1 MGVSSAAA
9 PMSGITKLFVAVV
22 VAITVAPARM
32 LLTVCNNP
40 RLEPPDWAAIVTGR
54 DIAEGLRCLES
65 GEYLDG
71 PAPGGLRRH
80 DARGPLAAVAFRR
93 PFLPCLP
100 PHLAATRPQTPG
112 LLEI

>member
-32 LLTVCNNP
+32 LLTVCNDP

-71 PAPGGLRRH
+71 PAPGGLRCH
-80 DARGPLAAVAFRR
+80 DARGPLAAGAFRR
-93 PFLPCLP
+93 PFLRRVD
-100 PHLAATRPQTPG
+100 PHLSPIRRQ
-112 LLEI
+112 